1 MIALAAFYIVD
12 KTLNFFVVI
21 LCRRQYYDINNNL
34 AVKSLAILQFC
45 NFESDIYILI
55 LSNHIHFVPFYPQ
68 ILLFCAFSPLT
79 ITASIR
85 ETTQSVTG

>member
-45 NFESDIYILI
+45 NFESDLYILI
-55 LSNHIHFVPFYPQ
+55 LSYHIHFVPCIPKSFYFVPSLSTDYHSQ
-68 ILLFCAFSPLT
+68 HS
-79 ITASIR
+79 
-85 ETTQSVTG
+85 